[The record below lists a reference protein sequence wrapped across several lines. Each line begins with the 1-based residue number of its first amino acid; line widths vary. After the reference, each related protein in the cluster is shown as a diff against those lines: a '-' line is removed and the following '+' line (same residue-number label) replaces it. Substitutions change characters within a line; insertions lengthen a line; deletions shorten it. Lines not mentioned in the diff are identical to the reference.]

1 MIATDYRGI
10 RLVRCSICGE
20 VYPEDIHGCS
30 ECGSNII
37 TFIREDDKDD
47 NICSGKDQRLAAK

>member
-10 RLVRCSICGE
+10 KLVRCSICGE
-20 VYPEDIHGCS
+20 IYPEDSHGCP

-37 TFIREDDKDD
+37 TFVRKDD
-47 NICSGKDQRLAAK
+47 ANEKSEEN

>member
-20 VYPEDIHGCS
+20 IYPEDSHGCP

-37 TFIREDDKDD
+37 TFVRKDEGSET
-47 NICSGKDQRLAAK
+47 NSMKEIKNG